1 VPVVVLD
8 EPASPPLALCDL
20 KRLRAGVPALLLAG
34 VCACGRAAS
43 VGGGPDSRLNVL
55 LLTIDT
61 LRADHLSAYGYP
73 RRTSPRIDALAGDGV
88 LFERAF
94 TYWPKTRGSFAV
106 LHTGRF
112 PSQNGFD
119 PARFPLMASFNATIA
134 TLLKSV
140 GYATRGA
147 VDNPNVGAALGFAR
161 GFDRYRETWQE
172 RDLATEMDRTHAITE
187 EGIRALRDARP
198 GQPFFLWLHYV
209 NPHAPYAPPA
219 PFDTRFLD
227 SAAVTGPRLPVSASF
242 RGGIPQHLLVSR
254 HRKLG
259 WYVAQYD
266 GEIAA
271 VDEQVGLVLDAL
283 DASSVAASTLVIL
296 TSDHG
301 ESLGEH
307 GYYFDHGEDMFDPSL
322 AVPLIIALP
331 GAASR
336 RTDSFAWTLDI
347 LPTILEAAG
356 VPRPPDLPG
365 QSLFPLLGGGE
376 APRRERL
383 FAQNDD
389 GLAATWNASYKLVAT
404 PRGSGAPAYALYD
417 RARDSA
423 ESRDVSAE
431 EPAALRAW
439 RNELEAFFQARGAE
453 WGLTRRATA
462 AQPGA
467 PQLTPEAC
475 ERLRGLGYVGG
486 CAS

>member
-1 VPVVVLD
+1 M
-8 EPASPPLALCDL
+8 PLEERAR
-20 KRLRAGVPALLLAG
+20 RLRGRTSLLLLAG
-34 VCACGRAAS
+34 FLACQRAPPVNEGRDA
-43 VGGGPDSRLNVL
+43 RRNVL

-119 PARFPLMASFNATIA
+119 PARFPLVASFNPTIA

-140 GYATRGA
+140 GYATHAA
-147 VDNPNVGAALGFAR
+147 VDNPNVAAALGFAR

-172 RDLATEMDRTHAITE
+172 RGLETEMDRTHAITE
-187 EGIRALRDARP
+187 EGIRALSDART
-198 GQPFFLWLHYV
+198 GLPFFLWLHYV

-227 SAAVTGPRLPVSASF
+227 SAAVSGPRLPISDSF

-283 DASSVAASTLVIL
+283 HASSVAANTLVIL

-307 GYYFDHGEDMFDPSL
+307 GYYFDHGEDVFDPSL
-322 AVPLIIALP
+322 AVPLIMALP
-331 GAASR
+331 GTASR
-336 RTDSFAWTLDI
+336 RSDSFTWTLDI

-365 QSLFPLLGGGE
+365 QSLLPLLRGGE
-376 APRRERL
+376 APRHERL
-383 FAQNDD
+383 FAQNDH

-404 PRGSGAPAYALYD
+404 PRGNGAPAYALYD
-417 RARDSA
+417 RALDAA
-423 ESRDVSAE
+423 ELRDVSAAE
-431 EPAALRAW
+431 TAAFRVW

-453 WGLTRRATA
+453 WSLTRRSTA
-462 AQPGA
+462 VQPGA